1 MVQNPK
7 YWTAKECDKTPL
19 GNVNKEKS
27 HFSRELCSVLESGT
41 FFRSPI
47 FWILHRVPVLPWGQ
61 RFFLF
66 LRVGQFPFYNSRANA
81 QKVVFGKIY

>member
-1 MVQNPK
+1 MVQIPK

-19 GNVNKEKS
+19 GNVNKERS
-27 HFSRELCSVLESGT
+27 HFSRELRLAHSFALQYFGFCTGYQSS
-41 FFRSPI
+41 
-47 FWILHRVPVLPWGQ
+47 PWGQ

-66 LRVGQFPFYNSRANA
+66 LRVGQFPFYNSRTNA